1 MYKNMWG
8 EEIEPKFVDL
18 YGNEIDAFE
27 VETGLNVL
35 NGEFSLVRMDVDS
48 SACSYNLD
56 GKYSFLKR
64 FIFGYAG
71 SLLLRVGFL
80 WL

>member
-1 MYKNMWG
+1 MWQ
-8 EEIEPKFVDL
+8 L
-18 YGNEIDAFE
+18 YGLQNSF
-27 VETGLNVL
+27 
-35 NGEFSLVRMDVDS
+35 
-48 SACSYNLD
+48 NLD